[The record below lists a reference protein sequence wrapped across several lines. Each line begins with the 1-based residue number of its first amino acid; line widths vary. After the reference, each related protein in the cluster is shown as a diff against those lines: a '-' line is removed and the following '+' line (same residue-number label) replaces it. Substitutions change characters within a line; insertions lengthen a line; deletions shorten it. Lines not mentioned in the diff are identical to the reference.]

1 VPGNTIVGPRAREDK
16 PRDAAP
22 TQLYSWSLTA
32 RRRCDARCS
41 RSRSNPGGVLSHSLV
56 RQLWLLLLL
65 AVPAAGEEVSGKVT
79 QVVADALYVD
89 IGSAQGLAPG
99 DGGEI
104 RRVGA
109 RIADVAVVT
118 VSGSQARL
126 SIIRSTRRPVVGD
139 DVVMRVRAAKPGD
152 TETEAEAKRPP
163 DERPFEPLL
172 ERQKRRAKPTSE
184 RNILHGRVSFQQL
197 VQMDREG
204 DLDFSIS
211 LLSSDGMLDRIAA
224 GPWSMRWSANLYY
237 RTGEAFENSDLDGE
251 QLIVFNLAFARP
263 LEGGGFL
270 RVGRFLPRTLNSAGY
285 LDGADIEVAVGD
297 NSRLGAALGFKPTR
311 FDLTPSADEP
321 TGLVY
326 LSHRAGTRG
335 GAFASGSYGLLASA
349 WKGEFDRTAL
359 LLEQVA
365 ELGKARLDAT
375 ATIDFDVGGTEFR
388 TGTRLTQLNA
398 YLSWRISRAVTLRAG
413 ADHWERLDTAA
424 QRAQFDIVDPLLF
437 DDGFWRSWLGAV
449 FVLPGRLRLD
459 LEGIRGGNV
468 SFTVYNLE
476 SFTGDGYG
484 GRVNMHFPLAGGRWM
499 FRAAAGFRYL
509 EVADVEFDVTDVR
522 LNVDYL
528 PGGKWQISGGVQWLG
543 GTALDSLLIDF
554 RVDYRF

>member
-1 VPGNTIVGPRAREDK
+1 MRYV
-16 PRDAAP
+16 
-22 TQLYSWSLTA
+22 
-32 RRRCDARCS
+32 
-41 RSRSNPGGVLSHSLV
+41 
-56 RQLWLLLLL
+56 WLLLLL

-89 IGSAQGLAPG
+89 IGSAQGLGPG

-118 VSGSQARL
+118 ASGSQARL

-139 DVVMRVRAAKPGD
+139 TVVMRVRAAKPD
-152 TETEAEAKRPP
+152 EAETEAEAKRPP

-237 RTGEAFENSDLDGE
+237 RTGEAFENSELDGE

-263 LEGGGFL
+263 LEGGGFF
-270 RVGRFLPRTLNSAGY
+270 RAGRFLPRTLNSAGY

-311 FDLTPSADEP
+311 FDLTPSLDEP

-335 GAFASGSYGLLASA
+335 GAFASGSYGLLASG
-349 WKGEFDRTAL
+349 WKGEFDRAAL

-424 QRAQFDIVDPLLF
+424 ERAQFNIVDPLLF

-459 LEGIRGGNV
+459 LEYASINSDTGPTTTPWRVTLEHFDPFGIRGGNV
-468 SFTVYNLE
+468 SFTVYSLE

-484 GRVNMHFPLAGGRWM
+484 GRLNMHFPLAGGRWM

-543 GTALDSLLIDF
+543 GTALDSLLVDF